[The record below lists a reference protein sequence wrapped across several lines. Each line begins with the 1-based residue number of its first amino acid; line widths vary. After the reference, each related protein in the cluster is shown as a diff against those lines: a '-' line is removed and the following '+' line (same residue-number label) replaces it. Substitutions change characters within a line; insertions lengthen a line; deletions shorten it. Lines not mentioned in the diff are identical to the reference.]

1 RSPSFGR
8 ATIRD
13 SVRLAKGRRPETLR
27 SLTQPIGSSSSSRP
41 TTDTYPTSN
50 SHDAAADSGADF
62 PSIPRL
68 YIATSKHQRKRSNT
82 SPRLPAP
89 LSTLRSFSSHA
100 AVPSS
105 SANSSSRLHPLSIT
119 ASSSAGAARTSSS
132 KSGSRRDSSI
142 ASPVLANFGSEGV
155 AAAVG
160 VVGTVRMEAFVD
172 PSVRDG
178 VLYVPAPAPPPPS
191 TALSGQGPLGPGGWR
206 RRGDSNLSQSTVD
219 KRRAGYVFDEN
230 GLDPFKGF

>member
-1 RSPSFGR
+1 
-8 ATIRD
+8 
-13 SVRLAKGRRPETLR
+13 
-27 SLTQPIGSSSSSRP
+27 
-41 TTDTYPTSN
+41 
-50 SHDAAADSGADF
+50 
-62 PSIPRL
+62 
-68 YIATSKHQRKRSNT
+68 
-82 SPRLPAP
+82 
-89 LSTLRSFSSHA
+89 
-100 AVPSS
+100 
-105 SANSSSRLHPLSIT
+105 
-119 ASSSAGAARTSSS
+119 
-132 KSGSRRDSSI
+132 
-142 ASPVLANFGSEGV
+142 
-155 AAAVG
+155 VG